1 MRRGAAVTG
10 ALLIAAGLTISGCS
24 DQAGSSGCSDAK
36 SQHDSIIAEL
46 NREYAAK
53 TITWTSYSELMNELI
68 SVNEALFE
76 ECGTDEG
83 FAYSVANIPNFTSDD
98 VKQLSK

>member
-1 MRRGAAVTG
+1 MRRTAITG
-10 ALLIAAGLTISGCS
+10 AFLITAALTISGCS
-24 DQAGSSGCSDAK
+24 DQAGSSGCYDAK
-36 SQHDSIIAEL
+36 RQHDSIIAEL

-53 TITWTSYSELMNELI
+53 TITWTSYSELMNELF

-83 FAYSVANIPNFTSDD
+83 FAYVVANIPNFTQDD
-98 VKQLSK
+98 VMQLSSQ